1 MTEDVNK
8 LFSRSSMRFR
18 SCKKSAMRIRSA
30 IAILLFSGLAGCT
43 QSLPENESDAAISS
57 RVRSAFAEAGIKPG
71 YPMHVRTT
79 DGAVWLSGYASND
92 AEQNQAIAIA
102 TSTEG
107 VKSVENH
114 LEMMPPPG
122 AAPWP
127 RGR

>member
-1 MTEDVNK
+1 
-8 LFSRSSMRFR
+8 
-18 SCKKSAMRIRSA
+18 
-30 IAILLFSGLAGCT
+30 
-43 QSLPENESDAAISS
+43 
-57 RVRSAFAEAGIKPG
+57 
-71 YPMHVRTT
+71 MHVRTT

-92 AEQNQAIAIA
+92 AQQSQAIAIA

-122 AAPWP
+122 DAPWP